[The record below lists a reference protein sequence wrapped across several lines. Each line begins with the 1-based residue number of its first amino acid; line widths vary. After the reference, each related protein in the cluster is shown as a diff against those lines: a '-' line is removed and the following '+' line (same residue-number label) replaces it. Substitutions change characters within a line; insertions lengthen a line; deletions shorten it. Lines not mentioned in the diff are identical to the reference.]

1 MTAQQLKNSILQ
13 MAVQGK
19 LVPQDPND
27 EPASILLE
35 RIRAEKEQLIKE
47 KKIKKEKNPSVI
59 FRGADNLPYEKVGKN
74 EPVCIADEVPF
85 EIPESWEWVRI
96 KNLGAIIRGS
106 GIKRNET
113 VESGSPCVRYGEIYT
128 TYNTS
133 FTSTVSFIPE
143 EINEKCKHFSYGDIL
158 MTLTGENKPD
168 IAKAVAYLGE
178 EPVAAGGDLAFWT
191 AHGMNPLY
199 LAYLLASPY
208 VISRKVEL
216 ATGDIIVHISGDKIG
231 SILIPIPPLNEQMRI
246 VEKIQETECHIIQYS
261 EKEQELTILHRAF
274 PEALKKSILLQAVQ
288 GKLVEQDP
296 TDEPAEVLLER
307 IRAEKQRLVK
317 EGKIKKDKHES
328 IIFRRDNSH
337 YEKLDG
343 VERCIDDELP
353 FEIPENWKWCR
364 LGNIATV
371 LGGKRIPAG
380 RKLTNQNTGHV
391 YIRVSD
397 MKDGGISTNNLL
409 FVPDDIYPLISKYI
423 IKKEDI
429 FITVAGTIGRVGKIP
444 SELDGANLTEN
455 ADRLVFSITNQD
467 WFIMVLQSSLIQEQI
482 IEATTKVG
490 QPKLAIAR
498 IERLL
503 IPLPPLNEQH
513 RIIKKID
520 ELLPLIKGL

>member
-1 MTAQQLKNSILQ
+1 MTGQQLKNSILQ

-27 EPASILLE
+27 EPASVLLA
-35 RIRAEKEQLIKE
+35 RIRKEKEELIKAG
-47 KKIKKEKNPSVI
+47 KIKKEKNPSYI

-85 EIPESWEWVRI
+85 EIPDSWEWVRI

-113 VESGSPCVRYGEIYT
+113 VESGFPCVRYGEIYT

-168 IAKAVAYLGE
+168 IAKAVACLGE
-178 EPVAAGGDLAFWT
+178 KPVAAGGDLAFWT

-246 VEKIQETECHIIQYS
+246 VEKIQETECQIRQYS
-261 EKEQELTILHRAF
+261 EKEQELTTLHKAF
-274 PEALKKSILLQAVQ
+274 PETLKKSILLQAVQ

-296 TDEPAEVLLER
+296 TDEPTEILLER
-307 IRAEKQRLVK
+307 IRAKKQRLVK
-317 EGKIKKDKHES
+317 EGKVKKNKHES

-343 VERCIDDELP
+343 IERCIDDEIP
-353 FEIPENWKWCR
+353 FKIPNSWVWTRFGQVISLLSGTDFKPEEYNDQQQGTPYITGASSLSEDGVLLNRWTETPR
-364 LGNIATV
+364 NIATKGDILLV
-371 LGGKRIPAG
+371 CKGSGYGKTVICDIEEAHIARQIMAIKKLESLNMQYVRLFLQANFDHIKSKGQGVIP
-380 RKLTNQNTGHV
+380 
-391 YIRVSD
+391 
-397 MKDGGISTNNLL
+397 GIDRNSVMELL
-409 FVPDDIYPLISKYI
+409 FPI
-423 IKKEDI
+423 
-429 FITVAGTIGRVGKIP
+429 
-444 SELDGANLTEN
+444 
-455 ADRLVFSITNQD
+455 
-467 WFIMVLQSSLIQEQI
+467 
-482 IEATTKVG
+482 
-490 QPKLAIAR
+490 
-498 IERLL
+498 
-503 IPLPPLNEQH
+503 PPLSEQY
-513 RIIKKID
+513 RIVEKQR
-520 ELLPLIKGL
+520 ELFDGIMLI

>member
-1 MTAQQLKNSILQ
+1 MIEFST
-13 MAVQGK
+13 
-19 LVPQDPND
+19 
-27 EPASILLE
+27 
-35 RIRAEKEQLIKE
+35 
-47 KKIKKEKNPSVI
+47 
-59 FRGADNLPYEKVGKN
+59 DNLPYEKVGKN

-85 EIPESWEWVRI
+85 EIPDSWEWVRI

-113 VESGSPCVRYGEIYT
+113 VESGFPCVRYGEIYT

-199 LAYLLASPY
+199 LAYLFASPY

-246 VEKIQETECHIIQYS
+246 VEKIQETEGQIRQYS
-261 EKEQELTILHRAF
+261 EKEQELTTLHRVF

-296 TDEPAEVLLER
+296 TDELAEVLLER

-343 VERCIDDELP
+343 TERCIDDELP
-353 FEIPENWKWCR
+353 FEIPKNWCWCKISTIFTLQAGKNIQAAEIHENPFHGSYPCYGGNGIRGYVTKSNRSGDYPIIGRQGALC
-364 LGNIATV
+364 GNINRSTGEFYATEHAICV
-371 LGGKRIPAG
+371 ETYSDVSVAWACIF
-380 RKLTNQNTGHV
+380 LTALNLNQ
-391 YIRVSD
+391 Y
-397 MKDGGISTNNLL
+397 
-409 FVPDDIYPLISKYI
+409 
-423 IKKEDI
+423 
-429 FITVAGTIGRVGKIP
+429 
-444 SELDGANLTEN
+444 
-455 ADRLVFSITNQD
+455 
-467 WFIMVLQSSLIQEQI
+467 
-482 IEATTKVG
+482 ATATA
-490 QPKLAIAR
+490 QPGLAIAN
-498 IERLL
+498 INEVF

-513 RIIKKID
+513 RIVQQIE
-520 ELLPLIKGL
+520 ELLPLVNGL

>member
-1 MTAQQLKNSILQ
+1 MIEFST
-13 MAVQGK
+13 
-19 LVPQDPND
+19 
-27 EPASILLE
+27 
-35 RIRAEKEQLIKE
+35 
-47 KKIKKEKNPSVI
+47 
-59 FRGADNLPYEKVGKN
+59 DNLPYEKVGKN
-74 EPVCIADEVPF
+74 EPVCIADKIPF
-85 EIPESWEWVRI
+85 DIPDSWEWVRI

-113 VESGSPCVRYGEIYT
+113 VESGFPCVRYGEIYT

-246 VEKIQETECHIIQYS
+246 VEKIQETECQIRQYS

-274 PEALKKSILLQAVQ
+274 PVALKKSILLQAVQ
-288 GKLVEQDP
+288 GKLVNQDP

-317 EGKIKKDKHES
+317 EGKIKKNKHES

-343 VERCIDDELP
+343 TERCIDDELP
-353 FEIPENWKWCR
+353 FEIPESWRWCKIR
-364 LGNIATV
+364 NIFTLQAGKNIQAAEIHKNPFPGSYPCYGGNGIRGYVAKSNRSGDYPIIGRQGALCGNINRGTGEFYATEHAV
-371 LGGKRIPAG
+371 CVETYSSVNVTWACLF
-380 RKLTNQNTGHV
+380 LTALNLNQFATATAQPG
-391 YIRVSD
+391 
-397 MKDGGISTNNLL
+397 LA
-409 FVPDDIYPLISKYI
+409 
-423 IKKEDI
+423 
-429 FITVAGTIGRVGKIP
+429 VANIN
-444 SELDGANLTEN
+444 E
-455 ADRLVFSITNQD
+455 VF
-467 WFIMVLQSSLIQEQI
+467 
-482 IEATTKVG
+482 
-490 QPKLAIAR
+490 
-498 IERLL
+498 
-503 IPLPPLNEQH
+503 IPLPPLNEQQ
-513 RIIKKID
+513 RIVQKIE
-520 ELLPLIKGL
+520 ELLPLVKSL